1 MRFRKAKSEKH
12 KFPRCARVVWRG
24 SPQRDGLE
32 RGPFEGVSQ
41 SDASAIDPN
50 THGVAPEGESGIP
63 EIGCAYHHSSQRRTA
78 PDRRTT
84 SARCPE
90 AWSMLSLLSFDT
102 SLQNLD
108 CVLV

>member
-1 MRFRKAKSEKH
+1 MRSEKRKAKYTNFLVVRASCGADLRSATDSSAA
-12 KFPRCARVVWRG
+12 PSRVFLCG
-24 SPQRDGLE
+24 
-32 RGPFEGVSQ
+32 
-41 SDASAIDPN
+41 
-50 THGVAPEGESGIP
+50 
-63 EIGCAYHHSSQRRTA
+63 AYHHSSQRRTA